1 MGDIVAVPRH
11 STEDFEPIP
20 GFLARVRARLYRH
33 EARRAALYATALVA
47 GIALIVPLAGH
58 LASGNRVTALA
69 VLGAAGLA
77 GAIVLVGAIVLGV
90 VAPRRRWGGDPEV
103 ARWVGTRKRDVASDL
118 LSAVELAT
126 APARP
131 GAPSRALVDALIAAT
146 SARIEDVNPAELL
159 PQDELRRARRWAL
172 VAVVAN
178 GLLLAAS
185 PRLVRDGWRGLVSAP
200 PAPFDGARASEV
212 PLVGDLEVRLEFPAY
227 SRRPALTLE
236 SSSGDVR
243 GLPGTA
249 VTLRARTLVPAR
261 EVELVIEPPV
271 GGAAPYGG
279 KGGLGGPGGKG
290 GPSGPGGPG
299 GPGGPSGQ
307 GGKGGKGGQGGK
319 DGTGGTDDAQRR
331 IQVQLDGDQ
340 ITAKL
345 TLDRPARYRFAITSP
360 SGDRSIESASR
371 ALEVEPDQAPAVQLL
386 APAEPL
392 DVTNLRRVELAYV
405 IEDDFGISAAELV
418 WEAGKDKGKK
428 AIVLDPAHGH
438 GSRAQG
444 KVLWDIAEV
453 QVPSGGSVRYWLE
466 AKDND
471 SVDGANVGK
480 SRELHL
486 KVTSPRERHEE
497 TLGRHQELAEKVL
510 KQLGGRITMPPD
522 DAAAREEA
530 GRALREVIVELGS
543 LGGAYEKD
551 PHASDAM
558 RKALA
563 QMRDRLDRLAM
574 LEQKLVPKGKTA
586 LKGAYTATDAKL
598 VGELEDDTIILA
610 DWLDRERLEGVM
622 DVSDEIAAHQ
632 KRLADLLA
640 QYQQTK
646 DPRLLEEIER
656 EMKALDRSFAEL
668 EKHRRGMPE
677 DVLDQYVNRDAVQAA
692 ESTNCLDEVRRLVRA
707 GQLQQAQQ
715 KLEACRAQHDRN
727 ASNLEGSLAA
737 LRGDK
742 FSDEQRKLDEVM
754 NELSDLAKDQDDIA
768 AEANRIFEDYADK
781 ADEVAKEHRREA
793 SKKVAVLVDKLRRRL
808 KDMDESGLTP
818 FAKEELDIVERRLA
832 DVESMVSDGD
842 LAEATGMARQAKQ
855 SLDTMAGELE
865 AALEDDPKS
874 KWADATQD
882 ALDAVGK
889 ARPIAKDLIDELQ
902 ALLPRP
908 EQIMS
913 PQDLRA
919 LDRLRRRQAMNRDRT
934 KRLSERTKQLGG
946 DLPGNT
952 GAELGKKLG
961 GAIKHMES
969 SDERARAKD
978 PSGTREGTRSAA
990 DALAKARDRARSA
1003 ARQAQEGAVADEPIR
1018 IPGADEYRAP
1028 ERFRE
1033 DLLEAMKKKGQQG
1046 PDGYDDQIKRYYEE
1060 LIK

>member
-1 MGDIVAVPRH
+1 MSHDLGSARLDGPRGMGDIVAVPRH
-11 STEDFEPIP
+11 PTDRSGPIP
-20 GFLARVRARLYRH
+20 GFLGKVRARLYRH
-33 EARRAALYATALVA
+33 EARRAALYAAALVA
-47 GIALIVPLAGH
+47 ALALIVPLGGH
-58 LASGNRVTALA
+58 VVGGDRVSALA
-69 VLGAAGLA
+69 VLAAAVVA
-77 GAIVLVGAIVLGV
+77 GMLVVVGAIVLGV
-90 VAPRRRWGGDPEV
+90 VVPRRRWNGDPAV

-118 LSAVELAT
+118 LSAVELAS
-126 APARP
+126 APPRA
-131 GAPSRALVDALIAAT
+131 GAPSRALVDALIEAT
-146 SARIEDVNPAELL
+146 SSRVEDVDPASLL
-159 PQDELRRARRWAL
+159 DRGELRRARRWAFAA
-172 VAVVAN
+172 VAAN
-178 GLLLAAS
+178 GLLLLAA
-185 PRLVRDGWRGLVSAP
+185 PRLVGDGWRRLVSTP
-200 PAPFDGARASEV
+200 SSPFDGARRSEV
-212 PLVGDLEVRLEFPAY
+212 PLVGDLEARLEFPAY

-243 GLPGTA
+243 GLPGTT

-261 EVELVIEPPV
+261 EVELVME
-271 GGAAPYGG
+271 GA
-279 KGGLGGPGGKG
+279 
-290 GPSGPGGPG
+290 SGEA
-299 GPGGPSGQ
+299 SGA
-307 GGKGGKGGQGGK
+307 
-319 DGTGGTDDAQRR
+319 DGIAGAGARR
-331 IQVQLDGDQ
+331 IPVQLEGDRV
-340 ITAKL
+340 TATLKL
-345 TLDRPARYRFAITSP
+345 ERSARYRFAITSP
-360 SGDRSIESASR
+360 SGARSIETTPR
-371 ALEVEPDQAPAVQLL
+371 AIEVEPDQAPVVQLL

-418 WEAGKDKGKK
+418 WEAGKDRGRK
-428 AIVLDPAHGH
+428 AIALDASHGQR
-438 GSRAQG
+438 SRAQG

-453 QVPSGGSVRYWLE
+453 QVPSGGQVRYWLE

-471 SVDGANVGK
+471 DVDGANVGR

-510 KQLGGRITMPPD
+510 KHLGGRLTMPPD
-522 DAAAREEA
+522 EPALREEA
-530 GRALREVIVELGS
+530 NRQLREAIVELGS
-543 LGGAYEKD
+543 LAGAYDKD

-563 QMRDRLDRLAM
+563 QMRDRLDRLASF
-574 LEQKLVPKGKTA
+574 ETRVVPKGKPA
-586 LKGAYTATDAKL
+586 LKGAYHALDAKL
-598 VGELEDDTIILA
+598 IAELEDDTIVLA

-622 DVSDEIAAHQ
+622 DVSDEITAHQ
-632 KRLADLLA
+632 KRLADLLT

-646 DPRLLEEIER
+646 DPRLLDEIER
-656 EMKALDRSFAEL
+656 ELKAIDRLYAEL

-677 DVLDQYVNRDAVQAA
+677 DVLDQYVHRDAVQSEQGAR
-692 ESTNCLDEVRRLVRA
+692 CLDEVRRLVRA
-707 GQLQQAQQ
+707 GQLREAQQ
-715 KLEACRAQHDRN
+715 KLETCRAQHDRS
-727 ASNLEGSLAA
+727 AGNLEGSLAA

-754 NELSDLAKDQDDIA
+754 NELADLAKDQDDLA
-768 AEANRIFEDYADK
+768 AEANRIFEDYATK
-781 ADEVAKEHRREA
+781 ADEVAKDHRREA
-793 SKKVAVLVDKLRRRL
+793 SKKVGVLVDRLRKRL

-842 LAEATGMARQAKQ
+842 LAEATSMARQAKQ

-882 ALDAVGK
+882 ALDAVTR
-889 ARPIAKDLIDELQ
+889 ARPIAKGLIDELQ

-908 EQIMS
+908 DQIMS
-913 PQDLRA
+913 ADDLRA
-919 LDRLRRRQAMNRDRT
+919 LERLRRRQAATRDRA
-934 KRLSERTKQLGG
+934 KRLSDRTRQLGG
-946 DLPGNT
+946 ELPGDA

-961 GAIKHMES
+961 GAIKHMEA

-978 PSGTREGTRSAA
+978 PSGTREGTRAA
-990 DALAKARDRARSA
+990 AAALATARARARSA

-1033 DLLEAMKKKGQQG
+1033 DLLEAMKKKGEQG
-1046 PDGYDDQIKRYYEE
+1046 PDGYDEQIKRYYEE